1 MIRIGL
7 AATTALVLFGGAAA
21 AQTTGTALGIPKNVE
36 SSSTPTSDGRAGP
49 APRPERNPD
58 PWEGFNRRS
67 YGFSM
72 ALDRAVIGPGARA
85 YKRAVPK
92 PIRTGLHNMI
102 VNLGE
107 PVVFANDVLQG
118 RLGSAG
124 NTAVRFVGNS
134 TFGIGGIFDVA
145 AHGGL
150 PHHDNSV
157 GITLGRMGVGPGPY
171 IYVPVLGPT
180 TIRDGIGQG
189 LDTFLNPL
197 TYSRFDGDTILGVS
211 STVIGGVDVRANV
224 DDDLKSLET
233 TATDPYA
240 TIRSAYLQNKQAQI
254 SGGDTRI
261 ETLPDFPDD
270 SSQGAAPT
278 GADPFA
284 SPAPAPP
291 GASRRAAPGPAT
303 DALPDFPDNPQ
314 NPPPPADAPPPS
326 GGLSGLY

>member
-7 AATTALVLFGGAAA
+7 AAGMAVVLMGGAAS

-36 SSSTPTSDGRAGP
+36 PSGATAGSGRAVP
-49 APRPERNPD
+49 APGPERDPD
-58 PWEGFNRRS
+58 PWESFNRRS
-67 YGFSM
+67 YAFSM
-72 ALDRAVIGPGARA
+72 SLDRAVIGPVART

-92 PIRTGLHNMI
+92 AIRTGLHNM
-102 VNLGE
+102 VQNLGE

-134 TFGIGGIFDVA
+134 TVGVGGIFDVA

-150 PHHDNSV
+150 PHHDNSI
-157 GITLGRMGVGPGPY
+157 GITLGRFGIGPGPY

-180 TIRDGIGQG
+180 TIRDGVGQG

-224 DDDLKSLET
+224 DNDLKSLET

-254 SGGDTRI
+254 SGGDTRL

-270 SSQGAAPT
+270 PSQSAAPT

-284 SPAPAPP
+284 SPAPASS
-291 GASRRAAPGPAT
+291 GAVRPRPGPAV
-303 DALPDFPDNPQ
+303 DALPDFPDNPP
-314 NPPPPADAPPPS
+314 NPQPPADAPARS